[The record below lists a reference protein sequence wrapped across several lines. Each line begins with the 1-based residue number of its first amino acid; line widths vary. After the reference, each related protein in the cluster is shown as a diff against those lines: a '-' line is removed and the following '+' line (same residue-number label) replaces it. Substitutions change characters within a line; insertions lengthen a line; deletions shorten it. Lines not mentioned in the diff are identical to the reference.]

1 MLEFFT
7 EPLQESFIHKA
18 LVGIILA
25 SINCATIGCYVVLRR
40 IAFLGEALTH
50 TLLPGVVF
58 SYLRGM
64 NLYVGALIASLAT
77 VLGIG
82 FLTSKNEVRQDSAIG
97 VVLSFMF
104 ALGILMMSHTKSFRD
119 FGTIL
124 YGNVLG
130 VTMGHLI
137 LVGSITFIVL
147 NALYWLHKE
156 MELAALDPVYAQ
168 LIHVKPKMLYYLL
181 LFLIA
186 ASVVSAVQM
195 IGALLTTALLIV
207 PPASAAIVART
218 VVQMMLIAVAIA
230 ITGGVVGLYAS
241 FYFEISA
248 GAAVV
253 ITCSVLFFIIFLF
266 KRGFVK
272 FRESIY
278 SRG

>member
-1 MLEFFT
+1 MIEFFT
-7 EPLQESFIHKA
+7 EPLQESFMHKA
-18 LVGIILA
+18 FIGIILA
-25 SINCATIGCYVVLRR
+25 SINCATIGCYVILRR

-64 NLYVGALIASLAT
+64 HLYVGALVASLAT

-82 FLTSKNEVRQDSAIG
+82 LLTSKDEVRQDSAIG

-104 ALGILMMSHTKSFRD
+104 ALGILMISIKKSFMD
-119 FGTIL
+119 FGSIL
-124 YGNVLG
+124 FGNILG

-137 LVGSITFIVL
+137 LVGSITIIVL

-156 MELAALDPVYAQ
+156 MELATLDPVYAQ
-168 LIHVKPKMLYYLL
+168 LIHVRPKMLYYLL
-181 LFLIA
+181 LFLVA
-186 ASVVSAVQM
+186 VSVVSAVQM

-207 PPASAAIVART
+207 PAASAALIART
-218 VVQMMLIAVAIA
+218 VMQMMLIAVAIA
-230 ITGGVVGLYAS
+230 ITGGLAGLYAS

-253 ITCSVLFFIIFLF
+253 ITCSALFFIVFLF
-266 KRGFVK
+266 KRGSAR
-272 FRESIY
+272 FRRSIY
-278 SRG
+278 NQS

>member
-1 MLEFFT
+1 MIEFFT
-7 EPLQESFIHKA
+7 EPLQQSFMHKA
-18 LVGIILA
+18 FAGIILA

-64 NLYVGALIASLAT
+64 HLYMGALVASLAT

-82 FLTSKNEVRQDSAIG
+82 LLTSKDEVRQDSAIG
-97 VVLSFMF
+97 VMLSFMF
-104 ALGILMMSHTKSFRD
+104 ALGILMMSLKKSFRD
-119 FGTIL
+119 FGNIL
-124 YGNVLG
+124 FGNVLG
-130 VTMGHLI
+130 VTAGDLI
-137 LVGSITFIVL
+137 LMGSITVIVL
-147 NALYWLHKE
+147 NVLYWLYKE

-181 LFLIA
+181 LFLVA

-207 PPASAAIVART
+207 PAASAALIART
-218 VVQMMLIAVAIA
+218 VMQMMLIAVAIA
-230 ITGGVVGLYAS
+230 IMGGVVGLYAS

-253 ITCSVLFFIIFLF
+253 ITCSVLFFIVFLF
-266 KRGFVK
+266 KRGSGK
-272 FRESIY
+272 FKKIVCN
-278 SRG
+278 